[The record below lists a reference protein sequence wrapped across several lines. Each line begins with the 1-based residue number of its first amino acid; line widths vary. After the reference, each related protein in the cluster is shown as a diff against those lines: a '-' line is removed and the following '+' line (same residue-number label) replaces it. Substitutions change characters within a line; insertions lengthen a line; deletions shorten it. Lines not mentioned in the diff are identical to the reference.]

1 MSLYAIGD
9 LHLSLSVNNPM
20 DVFGGPWENY
30 VEKIKIGFSCVTPD
44 DTVIL
49 LGDLSWGLDFAQAKE
64 DMLFIDRLPG
74 KKLLVKGNHDYW
86 WSTVG
91 KMERQLAECGISTI
105 KFLHNLSYSCDGK
118 ALCGTRG
125 WFYDEDK
132 TTGHD
137 EKVFN
142 RELGRLRASL
152 THGASRNVDECIC
165 FLHYPP
171 LYEGYRCD
179 KIIDLLNEFNV
190 KRCVYAHLHDRAR
203 DRAIE
208 GMYKGIE
215 YTLVSADHVDFT
227 PVKIL

>member
-9 LHLSLSVNNPM
+9 LHLSLSVDKPM
-20 DVFGGPWENY
+20 DIYGGPWENY
-30 VEKIKIGFSCVTPD
+30 VEKIKDGFSHIESG
-44 DTVIL
+44 DTVVL
-49 LGDLSWGLDFAQAKE
+49 TGDLSWGLDFGQSKE
-64 DMLFIDRLPG
+64 DLLFIDNLPG
-74 KKLLVKGNHDYW
+74 RKLIVKGNHDYW

-91 KMERQLAECGISTI
+91 KMERLFAESGISTI
-105 KFLHNLSYSCDGK
+105 KILHNLSYTYGDL

-125 WFYDEDK
+125 WFYEEDRA
-132 TTGHD
+132 TSHD

-152 THGASRNVDECIC
+152 THGAAQNAGEIIC

-179 KIIDLLNEFNV
+179 KIVDMLNEFGV
-190 KRCVYAHLHDRAR
+190 KRCYYGHLHGRAR

-208 GMYKGIE
+208 GNYRGIE
-215 YTLVSADHVDFT
+215 YGLVSADHVGFK
-227 PVKIL
+227 PVKII